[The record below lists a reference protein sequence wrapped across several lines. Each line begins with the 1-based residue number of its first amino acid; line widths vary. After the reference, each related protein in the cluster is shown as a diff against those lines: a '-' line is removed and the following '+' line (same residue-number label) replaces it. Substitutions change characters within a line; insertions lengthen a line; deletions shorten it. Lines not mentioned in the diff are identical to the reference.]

1 MRPCRGTRKHA
12 PGKNLPFQS
21 QLPDGKRRRARP
33 WEICMGRLRRTLLY
47 VVAAVGLVMAAA
59 GAGWAFLQAQHAK
72 DISDPDRARQRGEPI
87 PVRTEPVTQSTVED
101 VIGATALTDPSEV
114 ASIR

>member
-1 MRPCRGTRKHA
+1 
-12 PGKNLPFQS
+12 
-21 QLPDGKRRRARP
+21 
-33 WEICMGRLRRTLLY
+33 
-47 VVAAVGLVMAAA
+47 GLVMAAA

-101 VIGATALTDPSEV
+101 VIGATALTDPFEV
-114 ASIR
+114 ASIRVGASHGLAQSALVLKSVYVREGDHVAKGQLLFVVDDAPYSDVQKQK